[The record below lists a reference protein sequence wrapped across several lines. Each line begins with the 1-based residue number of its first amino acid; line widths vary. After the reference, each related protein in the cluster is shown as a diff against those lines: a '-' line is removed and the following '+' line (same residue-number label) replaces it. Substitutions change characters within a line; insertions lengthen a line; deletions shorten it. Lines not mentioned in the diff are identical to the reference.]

1 MCKKKSKLY
10 CPCKRRKIEV
20 ACKERNL
27 SDPPHGLKLIIGNES
42 LKLECD
48 EECHQTKSKSRLIE
62 ASKDEKRREL
72 EERLAR
78 EEAQKFEKLMTE
90 GGHRKRKN
98 RRRMSQE
105 IAPSFLQKHKLML
118 SAVLIVGLLS
128 IVIGVFLKRE

>member
-1 MCKKKSKLY
+1 M
-10 CPCKRRKIEV
+10 
-20 ACKERNL
+20 
-27 SDPPHGLKLIIGNES
+27 
-42 LKLECD
+42 
-48 EECHQTKSKSRLIE
+48 
-62 ASKDEKRREL
+62 

-118 SAVLIVGLLS
+118 SVVLIVGLLS
-128 IVIGVFLKRE
+128 IVIGVLFKRE